1 MSSSNIKSSL
11 KTIWSDGSIVERSPR
26 IVNSNTNPIPSD
38 ISKSVVN
45 ECLENTDMLN
55 VINQPIFSR
64 TENVK
69 ELNSRELNFTKM
81 KDRELVGSC
90 TMNPFIDNDYSQHI
104 IDSNNFLQSQNTTQ
118 EKQM

>member
-1 MSSSNIKSSL
+1 MSSSI

-26 IVNSNTNPIPSD
+26 IVNSNTNTIPSD
-38 ISKSVVN
+38 ISKTVVN

-55 VINQPIFSR
+55 VINQPIFSF
-64 TENVK
+64 TEN

-90 TMNPFIDNDYSQHI
+90 TMNPFIDSDYSQHI
-104 IDSNNFLQSQNTTQ
+104 INSNQFLQSQNTTQ

>member
-1 MSSSNIKSSL
+1 MSSSI

-26 IVNSNTNPIPSD
+26 IVNSNTNTIPSD
-38 ISKSVVN
+38 ISKTVVN

-55 VINQPIFSR
+55 VINQPIFSF

-90 TMNPFIDNDYSQHI
+90 TMNPFIDSDYSQHI
-104 IDSNNFLQSQNTTQ
+104 INSNQFLQSQNTTQ